1 MISVI
6 FSHLNSQIFKAPL
19 LCLPV
24 FGSKNLSNGMYDIH
38 VWNIFTYMK
47 LVNNFLKQSLETSQ
61 HKLIFAQFI
70 TGTSTKA
77 HCQYHKH
84 QQTGRVITPLKSN
97 FLKCMINIQISMVK
111 GCLKSSWKPF

>member
-1 MISVI
+1 M
-6 FSHLNSQIFKAPL
+6 
-19 LCLPV
+19 
-24 FGSKNLSNGMYDIH
+24 
-38 VWNIFTYMK
+38 FTYMN

-84 QQTGRVITPLKSN
+84 QQTGRIITPLKSN

-111 GCLKSSWKPF
+111 GCLEYT

>member
-1 MISVI
+1 M
-6 FSHLNSQIFKAPL
+6 
-19 LCLPV
+19 
-24 FGSKNLSNGMYDIH
+24 
-38 VWNIFTYMK
+38 FTNMN

-84 QQTGRVITPLKSN
+84 QQTGRIITPLKSN

-111 GCLKSSWKPF
+111 GCLKSS